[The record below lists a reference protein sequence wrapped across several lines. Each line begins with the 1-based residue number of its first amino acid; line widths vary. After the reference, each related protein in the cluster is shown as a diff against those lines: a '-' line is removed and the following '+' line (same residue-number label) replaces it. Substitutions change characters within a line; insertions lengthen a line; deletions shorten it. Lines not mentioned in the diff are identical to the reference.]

1 MHSGKFHCSSPIGP
15 LGTVAPWG
23 LQSLKCGADWLKKF
37 GVVDQLY
44 FALLIGTGF
53 CLFMSLRTL
62 FVPNRMRGGSI
73 LSLENFLYLGM
84 VYFTVLVGFGMVY
97 LLFGLY
103 AEPVLQETGGA
114 GDGSF
119 FKKAGTAVYFSAM
132 TLFSVG
138 HGDVVPL
145 GAGRFVAILEA
156 LVGYTIPAA
165 FVARAVLERD

>member
-1 MHSGKFHCSSPIGP
+1 MDG
-15 LGTVAPWG
+15 
-23 LQSLKCGADWLKKF
+23 
-37 GVVDQLY
+37 LY
-44 FALLIGTGF
+44 FALLIGTGV

-62 FVPNRMRGGSI
+62 FVPNRMRGSSI

-103 AEPVLQETGGA
+103 SEPVLAETGGS

-119 FKKAGTAVYFSAM
+119 LRKAGTAVYFSAM

-138 HGDVVPL
+138 HGDVVPI
-145 GAGRFVAILEA
+145 GIGRFVAILEA
-156 LVGYTIPAA
+156 LIGYTIPAA
-165 FVARAVLERD
+165 FVARAVMERD

>member
-1 MHSGKFHCSSPIGP
+1 MDG
-15 LGTVAPWG
+15 
-23 LQSLKCGADWLKKF
+23 
-37 GVVDQLY
+37 LY
-44 FALLIGTGF
+44 FALMIGTGL

-62 FVPNRMRGGSI
+62 FVPNRMRGSI

-103 AEPVLQETGGA
+103 SEPVLAETGGSD
-114 GDGSF
+114 GGSF
-119 FKKAGTAVYFSAM
+119 FRKAGTAVYFSAM

-145 GAGRFVAILEA
+145 GIGRFVAILEA
-156 LVGYTIPAA
+156 LIGYTIPAA
-165 FVARAVLERD
+165 FVARAVMDRD

>member
-1 MHSGKFHCSSPIGP
+1 M
-15 LGTVAPWG
+15 V
-23 LQSLKCGADWLKKF
+23 
-37 GVVDQLY
+37 
-44 FALLIGTGF
+44 GTGV

-62 FVPNRMRGGSI
+62 FVPNRMRGGNF

-97 LLFGLY
+97 LIFGLY
-103 AEPVLQETGGA
+103 AEPVITEANGNGGVSFLQ
-114 GDGSF
+114 
-119 FKKAGTAVYFSAM
+119 KAGMAVYFSAM

-145 GAGRFVAILEA
+145 GAGRFIAILEA

-165 FVARAVLERD
+165 FVARAVLERE

>member
-1 MHSGKFHCSSPIGP
+1 M
-15 LGTVAPWG
+15 
-23 LQSLKCGADWLKKF
+23 
-37 GVVDQLY
+37 Y
-44 FALLIGTGF
+44 YALLIGTGI

-62 FVPNRMRGGSI
+62 FVPNRMRGSL

-103 AEPVLQETGGA
+103 SVPILAEIGTGG
-114 GDGSF
+114 GETF
-119 FKKAGTAVYFSAM
+119 LKRAGTAVYFSAM

-145 GAGRFVAILEA
+145 GFGRFVAILEA

-165 FVARAVLERD
+165 FVARAVMDRE